1 MNTSGRPCIPPE
13 YDDPCRAG
21 PRVATTMPYA
31 LTPPAAR
38 CFHLAQMDPV
48 PDITPFRRRL
58 VEIETQMGLP
68 DFYDDRRRVAAVSSE
83 GNRVRELIATG
94 ERQESLRKQILE
106 NEELLSDADFAE
118 MAREELPG
126 LRTAFEEG
134 AAKLLRLMVP
144 PDPVDSR
151 NTIIE
156 VRGGTGGDEAG
167 LFARDLLGMYCRF
180 AELRGWKWEMLAGSE
195 SEVGGFKEASV
206 LITGTDVYRVLKY
219 EGGVHRVQRVPKT
232 ETQGRIHT
240 STATVAVLPEAEET
254 DVKINPADIDETVCR
269 AGGAGGQHVNKTESA
284 VQLIHRPTGTMVYC
298 ADERSQHKNRAKAY
312 KVMLSRLYEKKRA
325 EDAAAYAAERKSQ
338 VGTGD
343 RSERI
348 RTYNFPQDRLTDHR
362 IGFTRHG
369 MPAILLGEIDD
380 LLAALHEDNMRRKL
394 AELGLCDAVEE
405 TADSD
410 E

>member
-1 MNTSGRPCIPPE
+1 MAGIP
-13 YDDPCRAG
+13 D
-21 PRVATTMPYA
+21 TT
-31 LTPPAAR
+31 
-38 CFHLAQMDPV
+38 PV
-48 PDITPFRRRL
+48 RRRL
-58 VEIETQMGLP
+58 AEIEQAMTLP
-68 DFYDDRRRVAAVSSE
+68 DFYNNQRKAVEISAEAVRAREVVAAADK
-83 GNRVRELIATG
+83 LIA
-94 ERQESLRKQILE
+94 LHKQIEE
-106 NEELLSDADFAE
+106 NEELIQDADFGE
-118 MAREELPG
+118 MAKEELPG
-126 LRTAFEEG
+126 LRADAEATYA
-134 AAKLLRLMVP
+134 LLVRLMIP
-144 PDPVDSR
+144 PDPADSR
-151 NTIIE
+151 NTILE

-167 LFARDLLGMYCRF
+167 LFARDLLGMYCKY
-180 AELRGWKWEMLAGSE
+180 AETRGWKWEMLAGSE
-195 SEVGGFKEASV
+195 TDVGGFKEASV

-325 EDAAAYAAERKSQ
+325 EEAATYAADRKSQ

-348 RTYNFPQDRLTDHR
+348 RTYNFPQDRISDHR

-369 MPAILLGEIDD
+369 MPALLAGDIQDMLDALAEDD
-380 LLAALHEDNMRRKL
+380 IKRRLAAL
-394 AELGLCDAVEE
+394 GFGDAPDDVS
-405 TADSD
+405 DSD

>member
-1 MNTSGRPCIPPE
+1 
-13 YDDPCRAG
+13 
-21 PRVATTMPYA
+21 
-31 LTPPAAR
+31 
-38 CFHLAQMDPV
+38 MDPV

-58 VEIETQMGLP
+58 AEIETQMGLP
-68 DFYDDRRRVAAVSSE
+68 DFYDDRRRVASVSSE
-83 GNRVRELIATG
+83 GNRVRELLATG
-94 ERQESLRKQILE
+94 ERQENLRKQILE
-106 NEELLSDADFAE
+106 NEELLADADFAE

-144 PDPVDSR
+144 ADPVDSR

-180 AELRGWKWEMLAGSE
+180 AERRGWKWEMLAGSE

-284 VQLIHRPTGTMVYC
+284 VQLIHRPTGVMVYC

-394 AELGLCDAVEE
+394 AELGLCEAVEE
-405 TADSD
+405 TTADND